1 MIDVLEELK
10 KYSPIDMNNEA
21 ALKSDDMTMILENVT
36 KAYDRIG
43 KEQFKSSAILEEL
56 TEIIEE
62 DREKEN
68 QIRDM
73 RLIISKYENK
83 SNKLLKGLLDINDA
97 FEDMYLYILK
107 LNKDN
112 LKEAMDLQREKNIR
126 MLSISGVTLIGSKG
140 DRFDSNIYIAK
151 ELGFIEDL
159 NEGDIIEVLRLGY
172 IYEGQIIRKAEV
184 IVNKKSDFSQGG
196 I

>member
-107 LNKDN
+107 LNRDN